1 MTLAPLC
8 SVMRTMRPQ
17 SVRNSHTFVSAMKTT
32 NGKCWTR
39 TREDTR
45 TTSLRAIRIRCRNQ
59 QPSLAAQLVTM
70 RRRRWQ
76 RCLYWH
82 SWGSPDSIFCLCICV
97 PSAQNFRILLAL
109 LVVSL
114 PFCASPSTLSL
125 SLSLSSPLCLPHC
138 CTPPFIHGLRF
149 RLMRCEFIAKCNTRC
164 LLSFPLSL
172 SLFLTSLG
180 LSAVKQRRQRRTRQT
195 RSKAFC

>member
-1 MTLAPLC
+1 MIISSIYSVIITLAPLY

-114 PFCASPSTLSL
+114 PFCASPSHSLSFCLSL
-125 SLSLSSPLCLPHC
+125 
-138 CTPPFIHGLRF
+138 PPFVYLAVARP
-149 RLMRCEFIAKCNTRC
+149 
-164 LLSFPLSL
+164 LSFTVCD
-172 SLFLTSLG
+172 F
-180 LSAVKQRRQRRTRQT
+180 V
-195 RSKAFC
+195 

>member
-32 NGKCWTR
+32 NGKCKNGKNEDQRGHKDNVITR
-39 TREDTR
+39 NTNPMPKPATVAGSAVGYDA
-45 TTSLRAIRIRCRNQ
+45 TS
-59 QPSLAAQLVTM
+59 PLAAL
-70 RRRRWQ
+70 
-76 RCLYWH
+76 
-82 SWGSPDSIFCLCICV
+82 P
-97 PSAQNFRILLAL
+97 LLAFL
-109 LVVSL
+109 RQPRFDFLSLYLCAKRTEFSNTPRIVGGQSPILCLSL
-114 PFCASPSTLSL
+114 PISL
-125 SLSLSSPLCLPHC
+125 SLSLSSPLCLPRC

-172 SLFLTSLG
+172 SLFLTSA
-180 LSAVKQRRQRRTRQT
+180 LSD
-195 RSKAFC
+195 

>member
-1 MTLAPLC
+1 MPLAPLC

-82 SWGSPDSIFCLCICV
+82 SWGSPYSIFCLCICV

-125 SLSLSSPLCLPHC
+125 SLSLSSLLCLPLC

-172 SLFLTSLG
+172 SLVLTSA
-180 LSAVKQRRQRRTRQT
+180 LSD
-195 RSKAFC
+195 

>member
-1 MTLAPLC
+1 MPLAPLC

-97 PSAQNFRILLAL
+97 RSAQNFRILLAL

-114 PFCASPSTLSL
+114 PFCVSPSHSL
-125 SLSLSSPLCLPHC
+125 PLFP
-138 CTPPFIHGLRF
+138 
-149 RLMRCEFIAKCNTRC
+149 
-164 LLSFPLSL
+164 PLSTSL
-172 SLFLTSLG
+172 LHAPFHSRSAISFNALRIYRKMQYALPSLFPSVSLPLSHFCSLG
-180 LSAVKQRRQRRTRQT
+180 LSAVKQRRQRRIRQT